1 MRPAQLGGTSRA
13 AGGLC
18 GKASVRA
25 AGTVIALGAVVV
37 GAKVHCLA
45 AEGAALVDELLVF
58 LDGHGECCGLFG
70 GWCFGLLLGASEGEG
85 GELVD
90 IGVGL

>member
-1 MRPAQLGGTSRA
+1 M
-13 AGGLC
+13 
-18 GKASVRA
+18 
-25 AGTVIALGAVVV
+25 
-37 GAKVHCLA
+37 
-45 AEGAALVDELLVF
+45 VDELLVF

>member
-18 GKASVRA
+18 GAASVRA
-25 AGTVIALGAVVV
+25 ASAVVSLGAVVV

-58 LDGHGECCGLFG
+58 LDSHGEGCGLLG
-70 GWCFGLLLGASEGEG
+70 EWCFGVLLGASEGEG
-85 GELVD
+85 GRWL
-90 IGVGL
+90 I